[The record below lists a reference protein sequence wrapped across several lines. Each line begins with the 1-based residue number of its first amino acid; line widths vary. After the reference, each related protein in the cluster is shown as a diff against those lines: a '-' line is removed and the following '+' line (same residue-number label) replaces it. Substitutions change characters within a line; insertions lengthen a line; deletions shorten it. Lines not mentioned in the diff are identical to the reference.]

1 MSTRQKDFL
10 ISNIIAVGFTLL
22 ITLVLF
28 SMLISIFEFNQETFY
43 PITFVLLFFGISV
56 YYFVTKKLFV
66 NLFKNEKEIDSL
78 IKETLHELNTPVAT
92 IEMNVKML
100 KKGLDK
106 DEKATQ
112 RLKRIEKACENLFE
126 LYNHMEYSLKEQ
138 IETVHSEEFDLKE
151 IVDISCKKF
160 ETVSKDITIL
170 NNVDSFMIDCDRNGM
185 QKVIDNLLSN
195 AIKYNDPKGK
205 IILNLEN
212 NIFSISDTGIGI
224 DTKHLFHIFDKYFQ
238 EDSSHKGI
246 GLGLNIVKK
255 YCDKYKI
262 DIKIDSQ
269 KDEGTT
275 FYLDLKGVVWQS
287 NK

>member
-1 MSTRQKDFL
+1 MSTRQRDFL
-10 ISNIIAVGFTLL
+10 ISNIIAVGFTIL

-43 PITFVLLFFGISV
+43 PITFLLLFFGLSV
-56 YYFVTKKLFV
+56 YYFVTKKLFL
-66 NLFKNEKEIDSL
+66 NLFQNEKEIDSL

-92 IEMNVKML
+92 IEMNTKML
-100 KKGLDK
+100 KKSLDG
-106 DEKATQ
+106 DEKTLK
-112 RLKRIEKACENLFE
+112 RLGRIEKSCENLLE
-126 LYNHMEYSLKEQ
+126 LYNQMEYSLKEQ
-138 IETVHSEEFDLKE
+138 IETIHSEEFDLKE
-151 IVDISCKKF
+151 VIDKSCKKF
-160 ETVSKDITIL
+160 EPIAKDIQITNQVTSLI
-170 NNVDSFMIDCDRNGM
+170 VDCDRSGM
-185 QKVIDNLLSN
+185 QKVIDNLISN
-195 AIKYNDPKGK
+195 AIKYNHQNGTITLK
-205 IILNLEN
+205 LEN
-212 NIFSISDTGIGI
+212 DIFSIQDTGIGI

-275 FYLDLKGVVWQS
+275 FYLDLKGIVWQS